1 MDGRANPRV
10 CKPVVFEAF
19 MTILGFALVLAAACC
34 HATWNFFVKRI
45 NGGPELV
52 WLFSIISVALYLPV
66 AILVVIRERPVFGGL
81 QIAFIIGSAILHLAY
96 FLLLQQGYR
105 RGDLSLVYPTARATG
120 PFLST
125 LSAVL
130 LLGEHMTLQRAA
142 GGTAVIVGVLCL
154 TGGFRRGAKPV
165 TASLI
170 FGIGAGVLIGSY
182 TVWDAYAVS
191 TLLVPPLLLD
201 YVSSVGRSFL
211 LAPIALRRR
220 ALVTAHWREHRRGV
234 IAIAVFNP
242 LAYILVLYALT
253 FTPVVYVAP
262 IREVSVL
269 ITVLMGGWLLR
280 EGDLRRRLGWAAL
293 ILSGVILLASG

>member
-1 MDGRANPRV
+1 
-10 CKPVVFEAF
+10 

-52 WLFSIISVALYLPV
+52 WLFSVISVALYLPL
-66 AILVVIRERPVFGGL
+66 AILVIIRDRPDFGAL
-81 QIAFIIGSAILHLAY
+81 QIAFIVGSVLLHLAY

-105 RGDLSLVYPTARATG
+105 RGDLSLIYPTARATG

-125 LSAVL
+125 LAAML
-130 LLGEHMTLQRAA
+130 LLGEQMTLQRAA
-142 GGTAVIVGVLCL
+142 GGAAVIVGVLCL

-182 TVWDAYAVS
+182 TVWDAYAVA

-220 ALVTAHWREHRRGV
+220 RSWPRIGGSTAAASSPLP
-234 IAIAVFNP
+234 IFNP

-269 ITVLMGGWLLR
+269 ITVLMGGLLLQ